1 MIDYHKMKIEE
12 IFARTRALTNMR
24 VQILTFFG
32 TVSLTT
38 LGFALGNQK
47 AGLLFIAAGIS
58 MLTVVADSFA
68 RRHQGALY
76 YRGLQLERKY
86 TPEGEHALLDTYV
99 AVAAGPGFSARLLAI
114 ADLRDQGTRVLAL
127 RRTRSSIFGFWL
139 PLLITLIEIVAG
151 TLLWLIKGWSL
162 F

>member
-1 MIDYHKMKIEE
+1 MIDYHKMEIEE
-12 IFARTRALTNMR
+12 IFARTRALTNLR

-99 AVAAGPGFSARLLAI
+99 AVAAGQGFSAKLLAL
-114 ADLRDQGTRVLAL
+114 ADLRDQETRVRAL
-127 RRTRSSIFGFWL
+127 RHARGSIFGFWL
-139 PLLITLIEIVAG
+139 PVLITLVEVVVGAF
-151 TLLWLIKGWSL
+151 LWLVEGWSL